1 MIRATTGLPK
11 KAGGATQDEGS
22 YASPESCPWASLS
35 IAVPT
40 VLATMSSSGTMS
52 GRKPRNAPGLLVLPV
67 AGLTPKRSDSSA
79 VDEDVESS
87 AGPEPPEGPG
97 ALPASFCEAMEP
109 V

>member
-1 MIRATTGLPK
+1 MIKATTGLPR
-11 KAGGATQDEGS
+11 KASGATQAEGS

-52 GRKPRNAPGLLVLPV
+52 GRKPRKAPGLLVLAV
-67 AGLTPKRSDSSA
+67 AGVAAERSDSSA
-79 VDEDVESS
+79 VDEGVESS
-87 AGPEPPEGPG
+87 PEPEGPERPG
-97 ALPASFCEAMEP
+97 VLRTSVGEAMEH

>member
-1 MIRATTGLPK
+1 MSRATTELPK
-11 KAGGATQDEGS
+11 KDSGATQADGS

-52 GRKPRNAPGLLVLPV
+52 GRKPRKAPGLLVLAV
-67 AGLTPKRSDSSA
+67 AGVASERSDSSA

-87 AGPEPPEGPG
+87 PEPEPPERPG
-97 ALPASFCEAMEP
+97 VLPTSFCEAMEP